1 MNLDEKIETF
11 LAAPAFAV
19 LGASDDPSKY
29 GYRCYKCY
37 LQHGRKAYPVN
48 PTATTIMGNPAYKN
62 LASLPEPVESIS
74 VITPPKITERIV
86 DDAIANGVKHIWMQP
101 GAESLL
107 AIEKAEAAG
116 INVISGGACLLVVMG
131 YRGA

>member
-1 MNLDEKIETF
+1 MNLDEKIESF

-62 LASLPEPVESIS
+62 LGSLPEPVESIS
-74 VITPPKITERIV
+74 IITPPKVTEKVV
-86 DDAIANGVKHIWMQP
+86 DDAIACGVKHIWMQP
-101 GAESLL
+101 GAESYS
-107 AIEKAEAAG
+107 AIEKAEQAG

>member
-48 PTATTIMGNPAYKN
+48 PTATTILGNPAYKN
-62 LASLPEPVESIS
+62 LASLPEAVESIS

-86 DDAIANGVKHIWMQP
+86 DDAIACGVKHIWMQP
-101 GAESLL
+101 GAESLS